1 MKVLKH
7 SGHIKLDSIFPID
20 DISKVTVTNF
30 YGTHILTDNQLK
42 GFKTQLKGAHSRGS
56 LAVKPGHISIELELK
71 DATIVNAYG
80 YTGQI
85 NFDGGFE
92 NGFSLSFDLPDIN
105 LNYDNYTTNKKK
117 PPHFYS
123 RLYLSPLAQ
132 LAPPIFPPFLKKSR
146 S

>member
-1 MKVLKH
+1 MKKTIILIGLCGLIFLGGFYVKRQFYDHDIRLH
-7 SGHIKLDSIFPID
+7 NESIEALGHIKLDSIFPID

-56 LAVKPGHISIELELK
+56 LQVKPGHISIELELK

-105 LNYDNYTTNKKK
+105 LNYDNY
-117 PPHFYS
+117 
-123 RLYLSPLAQ
+123 R
-132 LAPPIFPPFLKKSR
+132 
-146 S
+146 